1 MKPMKPLE
9 PLLSGETRS
18 EYLDRL
24 ERAEARPEIDAD
36 KIVAEFESIF
46 GNLTAT
52 ERRWLTR
59 RIAGQEV

>member
-1 MKPMKPLE
+1 MAK
-9 PLLSGETRS
+9 SIDQ
-18 EYLDRL
+18 LDR
-24 ERAEARPEIDAD
+24 EFTVVAYEQAAKNRRDAIDNAT

-46 GNLTAT
+46 GHLTAT